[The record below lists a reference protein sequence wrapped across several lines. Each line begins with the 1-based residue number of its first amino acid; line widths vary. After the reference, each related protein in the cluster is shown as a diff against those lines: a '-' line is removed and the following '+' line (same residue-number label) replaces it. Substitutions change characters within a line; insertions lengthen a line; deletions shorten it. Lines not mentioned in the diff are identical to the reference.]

1 MCSIDGLCGMRT
13 LLSVGLAPVKSVCL
27 AIESRQYER
36 AMRITLNGESREIAE
51 GTSVRGLLDDLN
63 LGNGPVAVE
72 RNAVIVPRAEHANA
86 IIHENDTLEVV
97 QFVGG
102 G

>member
-1 MCSIDGLCGMRT
+1 
-13 LLSVGLAPVKSVCL
+13 
-27 AIESRQYER
+27 
-36 AMRITLNGESREIAE
+36 MRITLNGESRQIAE
-51 GTSVRGLLDDLN
+51 GTTVRALLDDLN
-63 LGNGPVAVE
+63 LGAGPLAVE

-86 IIHENDTLEVV
+86 IIQDNDTLEVV